1 MAQGLDPRTRKAVD
15 RKMSVG
21 EPFSAFVFKTITD
34 PFAGK
39 LTLFKVYSGSFTPTA
54 LC

>member
-1 MAQGLDPRTRKAVD
+1 MTA
-15 RKMSVG
+15 G

-39 LTLFKVYSGSFTPTA
+39 LTLFKVYSGELHPDSVV
-54 LC
+54 LERQEG